1 MFTYDVM
8 LIPFMEI
15 ATSAA
20 ARVEREEEKEL
31 LEMGAD
37 GEGGGFGWCNVFIK
51 FLLFLTNVV
60 IWVGPR

>member
-1 MFTYDVM
+1 
-8 LIPFMEI
+8 MEI